1 VEKNKV
7 TLQSAFDDLLNS
19 IMHKDEKRQ
28 GILATWISTWS
39 KYLQFEDSF
48 QPERLMPYKRGMVL
62 LVNLGFNIGSETG
75 GTRYVV
81 VVENNNN
88 PKNNTI
94 VVVPISSL
102 THGKRREK
110 LHHSEVYIGR
120 ILENDETESY
130 AKVLQIRAISK
141 LRIIKPK
148 SKDDKPIRLSAQ
160 VMDEIDAK
168 ISECFLQNPPRKS

>member
-1 VEKNKV
+1 MGKKDI
-7 TLQSAFDDLLNS
+7 TLQEALDELSKAIEGKDL
-19 IMHKDEKRQ
+19 KRQ
-28 GILATWISTWS
+28 GILATWLSTWS
-39 KYLQFEDSF
+39 RYLRYEEKF

-62 LVNLGFNIGSETG
+62 HVDMGFNIGSETG

-88 PKNNTI
+88 PKSNTV

-102 THGKRREK
+102 THGKTKEK
-110 LHHSEVYIGR
+110 LHHSEVYLGHVF
-120 ILENDETESY
+120 EGSEVESY

-148 SKDDKPIRLSAQ
+148 RKNDVPIRLNAQ
-160 VMDEIDAK
+160 TMKEIDAK
-168 ISECFLQNPPRKS
+168 ICECFSFKKS